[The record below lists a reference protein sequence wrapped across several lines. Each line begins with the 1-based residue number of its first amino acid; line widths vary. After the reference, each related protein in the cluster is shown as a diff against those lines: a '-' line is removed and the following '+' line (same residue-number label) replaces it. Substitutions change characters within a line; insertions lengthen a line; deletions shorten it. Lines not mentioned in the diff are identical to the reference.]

1 MKLAWEPMAL
11 STEEIKEMLERAQ
24 NLLPAEDYRKMK
36 ALVDTLAYLTDL
48 VADKE
53 TTIRHL
59 RQLLPTA
66 SSEKTKGVL
75 AGIGMEGEVT
85 AEPPLPGGGVE
96 EAEAKIS
103 QRSGHGRNGAEAFT
117 GAGAGPGATC
127 DAAAW
132 RSLPGVWTGQG
143 V

>member
-85 AEPPLPGGGVE
+85 AEPPPPG
-96 EAEAKIS
+96 
-103 QRSGHGRNGAEAFT
+103 SGHGRNGAEAFT